1 MNKEHRQSIVIGSGP
16 GGYAAAFYLADHGH
30 SVTLIEKEDLGGV
43 CLNRGCIP
51 SKALLNIAGTI
62 DKTAKGKDQGLTFSK
77 PKIDLDTMRE
87 WKNSVVEKLRSG
99 VAGLAKARKV
109 DVIQG
114 RAVFDDAA
122 TLRVETGDTQT
133 FYTFDNLIIAT
144 GSRPMVPGVMDL
156 GNPRIMT
163 STEALDIEDIPN
175 VLLVVGGGYIGMELG
190 SVYASLGSK
199 VSVVEALPEI
209 LAGAD
214 SDLVKVFQK
223 YVSKKMDEM
232 MLSHKVKKMATKGK
246 KIEVEMETPDNKT
259 IKKQYDKVL
268 VSVGRLPNSDD
279 LALDN
284 TDIQLD
290 ERGCIK
296 INDQCQTAV
305 PNIYAI
311 GDVAGGIQLAHKAT
325 KEAKIAAETILGN
338 PTLPLAEFVI
348 PAVVFT
354 DPEIAW
360 VGLTEKEAKADG
372 ITVDVSKFPWTASG
386 RALTLNRTEGLTKV
400 VSDPATG
407 RVLGVGIVG
416 DHAGDLISEAVMV
429 VQSGMTVVDLAESIH
444 PHPTLSESLMES
456 AENALG
462 HCTHMMPSKKLTH
475 I

>member
-1 MNKEHRQSIVIGSGP
+1 M
-16 GGYAAAFYLADHGH
+16 
-30 SVTLIEKEDLGGV
+30 
-43 CLNRGCIP
+43 
-51 SKALLNIAGTI
+51 
-62 DKTAKGKDQGLTFSK
+62 
-77 PKIDLDTMRE
+77 
-87 WKNSVVEKLRSG
+87 
-99 VAGLAKARKV
+99 
-109 DVIQG
+109 
-114 RAVFDDAA
+114 
-122 TLRVETGDTQT
+122 
-133 FYTFDNLIIAT
+133 
-144 GSRPMVPGVMDL
+144 
-156 GNPRIMT
+156 
-163 STEALDIEDIPN
+163 
-175 VLLVVGGGYIGMELG
+175 
-190 SVYASLGSK
+190 YASLGSK

-246 KIEVEMETPDNKT
+246 KIQVEMETPDNKT

-268 VSVGRLPNSDD
+268 VSVGRVPNSDD

-325 KEAKIAAETILGN
+325 KEAKIAAGTILGN

-429 VQSGMTVVDLAESIH
+429 VQSGMTVVDLASPFIH
-444 PHPTLSESLMES
+444 IQHYR
-456 AENALG
+456 
-462 HCTHMMPSKKLTH
+462 KV
-475 I
+475 